1 VVKSESGGV
10 GGRVRQRPGAYQAVT
25 VPVVLFAVMATLVA
39 PASQV
44 GQVAYLAGFAVV
56 VATAWRAVGG
66 PRAGG
71 RRPWVMVAA
80 ALTVWLAGDLV
91 WTALAL
97 AGYEPTVG
105 LPDVLWLAGY
115 PLLGAGLVGMVRRR
129 APAQAAAALQDGLT
143 LTTAAA
149 LAAWQFLVE
158 PGLDTS
164 ARTIEIL
171 VGTLYPLGDIVL
183 LAAMLYLVL
192 SPGVSGPPTRLLL
205 AGASITLCVDACFT
219 LLPRFIADSE
229 VDRLNGLLLLA
240 NAMIVA
246 AAAHPRRDELVT
258 PAAGTE
264 VTLHP
269 ARVVFL
275 GLAVLTAP
283 MMAVT
288 RGHLELAERVPL
300 IAGTVLTIA
309 FSLARFTS
317 AVHEQQRSQ
326 RLLSHLA
333 EHDALTGLAN
343 RRVLADRLGRN
354 GHTVLLYVDLDGF
367 KAVNDTYGHA
377 AGDAVLTEVARRLHD
392 TVRTGDLV
400 ARLGGDEFAI
410 LCGGLDLPGAEQLAW
425 RLVGAVEEPV
435 MVDGHRLR
443 VGASI
448 GVAAAVVLGDGEEL
462 LLRADHAMLDAKR
475 AGRGRVVLAAAP
487 VATPV

>member
-1 VVKSESGGV
+1 MS
-10 GGRVRQRPGAYQAVT
+10 GRVGRPDAYQAVA
-25 VPVVLFAVMATLVA
+25 VPVVLVAVVATLLA
-39 PASQV
+39 PASTV
-44 GQVAYLAGFAVV
+44 GQVAYLVGFAVV
-56 VATAWRAVGG
+56 VGTAWRAIGR
-66 PRAGG
+66 PSAGG
-71 RRPWVMVAA
+71 RGPWVMVAA
-80 ALTVWLAGDLV
+80 AVTVWLAGDLL
-91 WTALAL
+91 WTGLAL
-97 AGYEPTVG
+97 AGHEPTVG
-105 LPDVLWLAGY
+105 LPDVLWLSGY

-149 LAAWQFLVE
+149 LAAWQFLVA
-158 PGLDTS
+158 PGLATS
-164 ARTIEIL
+164 AKTIEIV

-192 SPGVSGPPTRLLL
+192 SPGVAGRPTRLLL
-205 AGASITLCVDACFT
+205 AGASTTLCVDVAFT
-219 LLPRFIADSE
+219 LLPRFIAESD

-246 AAAHPRRDELVT
+246 AVAHPRRDELVT
-258 PAAGTE
+258 PTAGTE

-309 FSLARFTS
+309 FSLTRFTS

-333 EHDALTGLAN
+333 GHDALTGLVN
-343 RRVLADRLGRN
+343 RRGLADRLRSG
-354 GHTVLLYVDLDGF
+354 GYTVLLYVDLDGF
-367 KAVNDTYGHA
+367 KSVNDTYGHA

-392 TVRTGDLV
+392 AVRTGDLV

-410 LCGGLDLPGAEQLAW
+410 LCVDLDLPSAEQLAW

-435 MVDGHRLR
+435 TVDGHPLR

-448 GVAAAVVLGDGEEL
+448 GVAGAHLGDGEEL

-475 AGRGRVVLAAAP
+475 AGRGRVVLAAPP
-487 VATPV
+487 VGAAVLSGR